1 MNKKI
6 TKKDKEKAERW
17 RKRYGG
23 CIFDFKNKDI
33 ILPDGSLFSI
43 EKKKYKAHKIIGYKK
58 LPNGNTQILFSKKKL
73 IPSEKY
79 EAVMWMSDID
89 EIISYFKSMK
99 RMLNKIGIKTDL
111 SIKKSY

>member
-1 MNKKI
+1 MGKRITNKH
-6 TKKDKEKAERW
+6 KEISEKW

-43 EKKKYKAHKIIGYKK
+43 EKKKYKAHKIVGYKK
-58 LPNGNTQILFSKKKL
+58 LSNGNTQILFSKKRL
-73 IPSEKY
+73 IPSERY

-89 EIISYFKSMK
+89 EITSYFKSMK
-99 RMLNKIGIKTDL
+99 RMLNKIGIKTDS